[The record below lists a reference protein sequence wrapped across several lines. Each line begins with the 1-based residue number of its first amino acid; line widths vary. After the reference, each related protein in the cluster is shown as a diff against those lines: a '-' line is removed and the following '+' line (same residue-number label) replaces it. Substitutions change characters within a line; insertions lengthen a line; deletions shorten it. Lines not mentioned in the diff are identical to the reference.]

1 MIFLKLKLVELI
13 NGHAEN
19 IKEISNN
26 EADIDFPTTAELE
39 DNQDLVN
46 YLTDEIERNEI
57 DDEAYDEP
65 FISLKNNQAFMFLD
79 IHYSTNDYGEE
90 VTHQLVLEITQ

>member
-19 IKEISNN
+19 IREISNN
-26 EADIDFPTTAELE
+26 ERDLDFPTNEELE

-46 YLTDEIERNEI
+46 YLTDEIERHEI
-57 DDEAYDEP
+57 NDEAYDEP
-65 FISLKNNQAFMFLD
+65 FISLKNNKAFMFLD
-79 IHYSTNDYGEE
+79 INYSTNDYGEE